1 MAFSGLAEL
10 AERLQDAG
18 GDIKKAM
25 TDVLDNAASEITSD
39 TIKAVSN
46 KDNLPADGVHS
57 KGKTLR
63 SIIEDPKVEW
73 QGPIGSVG
81 VGFDKL
87 KPGAGGWLITGTPRM
102 KPVLELQR
110 IYGGWAGGRAGHTG
124 QNKYIKEMKFD
135 AEQILLD
142 AIEEAMEGK
151 K

>member
-46 KDNLPADGVHS
+46 KSNLPADGVHS
-57 KGKTLR
+57 KGKTLQ

-73 QGPIGSVG
+73 QGPYGSVG

-124 QNKYIKEMKFD
+124 QNKYIKEMKSD